1 MKIVL
6 TGAMGF
12 VGRPLVSRLLS
23 AGHTLVVLTRGSS
36 RSGPVPGLEHQ
47 TWDARTPGGWVRR
60 LEGVEAVINLAG
72 EPLAVWPWTQ
82 ARKRRI
88 WDSRVE
94 ATRALVSACAGI
106 SRPPRVWVNASAI
119 GVYGVSGETLVDER
133 APAGNDFLARLCRT
147 WEAEAAAA
155 RRLGT
160 RVVCLRLGLVLGQ
173 DGGVLT
179 PLATAFRWYL
189 GGPLGSGRQWV
200 SWVQREDVVS
210 ALDWV
215 LSQKDLDGPVNLTAP
230 EAVRMRDLCRV
241 LGKVL
246 RRPSWVRVP
255 GPLLRLGLGD
265 MALLL
270 EGGQRVSPSVLK
282 ERGFAYAHS
291 DLEEA
296 LRVSLPADAGAGG
309 AR

>member
-6 TGAMGF
+6 TGATGF

-23 AGHTLVVLTRGSS
+23 AGHTLVVLTRGAS
-36 RSGPVPGLEHQ
+36 RPGPGPGMVLQ
-47 TWDARTPGGWVRR
+47 TWDARTPGDWVR
-60 LEGVEAVINLAG
+60 LVEGAEAVINLAG
-72 EPLAVWPWTQ
+72 EPLAVWPWTRT
-82 ARKRRI
+82 RKRRI
-88 WDSRVE
+88 WDSRIEV
-94 ATRALVSACAGI
+94 TRTLVNACAGL

-119 GVYGVSGETLVDER
+119 GIYGASGETLVDER
-133 APAGNDFLARLCRT
+133 APAGNDFLARLCQA

-160 RVVCLRLGLVLGQ
+160 RVVCMRLGLVLGQ

-179 PLATAFRWYL
+179 PLTTAFRWYL

-210 ALDWV
+210 ALAWV

-230 EAVRMRDLCRV
+230 EPTRMIDLCRA

-270 EGGQRVSPSVLK
+270 EGGQRVLPSVLK

-296 LRVSLPADAGAGG
+296 LRVSLPAVPGAGG
-309 AR
+309 SR